1 MGIPYPAVVIGV
13 SATFTDRVN
22 NTGFFSGHTSGFGFL
37 FYVLPLS
44 VILTQYTITGYDA
57 SAHLSEETNKA
68 ANSAAPGL
76 WRSIFYSAIGGISS
90 TVPAQFEDSAWND
103 DPARQRRKIGM
114 ANATYRPT
122 TPIDTTAK
130 NATGTGAP
138 PMSTFTRAG
147 SVSTTATMAERTTPY
162 TGTLLALSL
171 DQYSPRGT
179 APSRL
184 NANNIRV
191 GAIDLPEGVSAADEI
206 ALEHHGGAA
215 HPTASAVPDTSPDD
229 APDRR

>member
-1 MGIPYPAVVIGV
+1 VLTYFQANPSFHGTPAKDVGSSAMIEVIV
-13 SATFTDRVN
+13 ISATATMHIHLYRLPRV
-22 NTGFFSGHTSGFGFL
+22 H
-37 FYVLPLS
+37 
-44 VILTQYTITGYDA
+44 
-57 SAHLSEETNKA
+57 
-68 ANSAAPGL
+68 
-76 WRSIFYSAIGGISS
+76 
-90 TVPAQFEDSAWND
+90 VPVWND

-114 ANATYRPT
+114 ANATYKPT

-147 SVSTTATMAERTTPY
+147 SVRTTATMAERTTPY

-171 DQYSPRGT
+171 DQYWPPGT

-191 GAIDLPEGVSAADEI
+191 VLVMQATVQKNWPAVEIRSTVPAQFEDSAWLKMTTTSAIGPEPRSWRPCSSPRTDV
-206 ALEHHGGAA
+206 
-215 HPTASAVPDTSPDD
+215 PT
-229 APDRR
+229 RRSR